1 MAGAKTSVKP
11 HKKTESGEKRAPS
24 KQKGTNT
31 VSENRLELLFT
42 VVGRSK
48 SEYYADLIQSF
59 EVNMQ
64 TTVMAH
70 GTATAKMLGLLGLS
84 DTDKAVIIGVIQE
97 NLIPSCLAAL
107 EEKFAAIK
115 NGKGIAFTVP
125 LTSVMGK
132 LIFGF
137 LSNNRMTVEG
147 N

>member
-1 MAGAKTSVKP
+1 MAGDKKSVKARVSSR
-11 HKKTESGEKRAPS
+11 T
-24 KQKGTNT
+24 KGANT
-31 VSENRLELLFT
+31 VSENRLELLFA

-48 SEYYADLIQSF
+48 GEYYADLIQSF

-64 TTVMAH
+64 ATVMAH

-84 DTDKAVIIGVIQE
+84 DTDKTVIVGVIQE
-97 NLIPSCLAAL
+97 NLIPSCFAEL
-107 EEKFAAIK
+107 EEKFATIK